1 MTRRVINPDTMYA
14 TVPFAFS
21 HAVEQQP
28 GRTLHLAG
36 QVAWNSKYELVGGT
50 DVVAQARQALANLKE
65 VLAAAGATPAD
76 VVRMRTYIVNH
87 TPDKLTP
94 ICAEIAAFYGDAA
107 PAANTVIGV
116 AALALPD
123 FLIEIEV
130 TAALEP
136 K

>member
-1 MTRRVINPDTMYA
+1 MTRRVINPATMY
-14 TVPFAFS
+14 TTTPFAFS

-28 GRTLHLAG
+28 GRTLHLSG
-36 QVAWNSKYELVGGT
+36 QVAWDSQYAVVGGG

-87 TPDKLTP
+87 TPEKLAP
-94 ICAEIAAFYGDAA
+94 ICAEIAAFYGDAE

-130 TAALEP
+130 TAALA
-136 K
+136 